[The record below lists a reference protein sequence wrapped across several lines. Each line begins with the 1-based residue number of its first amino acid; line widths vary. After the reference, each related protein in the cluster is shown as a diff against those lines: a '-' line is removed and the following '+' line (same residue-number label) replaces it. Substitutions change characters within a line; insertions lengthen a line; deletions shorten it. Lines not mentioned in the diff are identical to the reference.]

1 MYYLTSFD
9 HIRLKKQTGSLNP
22 AGLCNSCSADLRS
35 VWMNFCCRMFQAG
48 FCITCTVKD
57 MNHSL
62 LLVFF
67 PHLCCQPKT
76 FGGQTDAVLT
86 VFWYFLVF
94 LLVTNECAHHT
105 HVLFVILFLL
115 LNKIENSS
123 VKMLSWRLNS
133 SVAFNIIGQKIE
145 FLGKI

>member
-1 MYYLTSFD
+1 
-9 HIRLKKQTGSLNP
+9 
-22 AGLCNSCSADLRS
+22 
-35 VWMNFCCRMFQAG
+35 MNFCCRMFQAG

-76 FGGQTDAVLT
+76 FGGQMDAVLT

-145 FLGKI
+145 FLGKIQNQKEERGGWNGLSSGYYTESVQPDCKSIM